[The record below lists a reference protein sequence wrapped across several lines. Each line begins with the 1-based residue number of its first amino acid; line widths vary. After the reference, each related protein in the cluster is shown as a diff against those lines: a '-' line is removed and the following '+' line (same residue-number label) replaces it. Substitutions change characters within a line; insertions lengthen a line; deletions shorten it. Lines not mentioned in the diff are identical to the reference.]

1 MSQGSKLSAIL
12 VMSCIAATVC
22 LAQTPVEPAAPASP
36 TTASDSR
43 ATPVTPLSGVGTD
56 AGAGESTGLPAG
68 FRGIQLGMSMLEVQ
82 TLIAADS
89 LYEYRGEPDVSL
101 LPRPDE
107 RLIEVSGRSYVRRA
121 FFQFHEDRLFV
132 IILSLNEREIDHYSV
147 FSTLSAKYGNP
158 ASLSPSE
165 SVWDD
170 GVVRLSLERPLALK
184 YIDRSTFDSFR
195 EKGKAEKSWEEV
207 LRSEFLGDL

>member
-12 VMSCIAATVC
+12 VMSCVAATVC

-43 ATPVTPLSGVGTD
+43 ATPVTPLSGVGSD

-147 FSTLSAKYGNP
+147 FSTLSAKYGKP

-184 YIDRSTFDSFR
+184 YIDRSTFDSLR